1 MSLTVSENAG
11 REIPILPEGSY
22 VAVCNMLVDL
32 GLQYNKTYGNSSR
45 KVLIG
50 WELPEELIEIG
61 GEPVPRTIN
70 QRYTASLNEKSVLRR
85 DLAAWR
91 GRDFTPAELSEFNL
105 RNIVGAPCLLQ
116 VIHREYNGRKYA
128 NMASIMTLPKGMI
141 PLMDLPCGSARSA
154 AEKRE
159 RKINKSFTKATLHG
173 RYHHEE
179 RAVQKFSK
187 MVWNPSGGSPCC
199 HDPVLADRFLN
210 GKGIG
215 GSQRNRRRGAS
226 DRLGLRPR
234 PLDLLLHRRDGL

>member
-1 MSLTVSENAG
+1 MSLTVSESGA

-22 VAVCNMLVDL
+22 VAVCNMLIDL

-91 GRDFTPAELSEFNL
+91 GRDFTAAELSEFNL

-116 VIHREYNGRKYA
+116 VIHREYNGKKYA
-128 NMASIMTLPKGMI
+128 NMASIMTLPKGMGKPKLSAEPVI
-141 PLMDLPCGSARSA
+141 YDIDEDEPSAVNDLPEWIKSIVIQSESYQ
-154 AEKRE
+154 EKIKNSE
-159 RKINKSFTKATLHG
+159 ATEASVFT
-173 RYHHEE
+173 ESVE
-179 RAVQKFSK
+179 
-187 MVWNPSGGSPCC
+187 
-199 HDPVLADRFLN
+199 DD
-210 GKGIG
+210 
-215 GSQRNRRRGAS
+215 
-226 DRLGLRPR
+226 
-234 PLDLLLHRRDGL
+234 DLPWF

>member
-1 MSLTVSENAG
+1 MSLTVSESGA

-22 VAVCNMLVDL
+22 VAVCNMLIDL

-91 GRDFTPAELSEFNL
+91 GRDFTASELTEFNL

-128 NMASIMTLPKGMI
+128 NIASIMTIPKGMQKPQTSGKPVI
-141 PLMDLPCGSARSA
+141 YDIDEDDPDDVNMLPEWIKEIVISSESYQEKIKVADDGA
-154 AEKRE
+154 AVE
-159 RKINKSFTKATLHG
+159 FTELDEDDG
-173 RYHHEE
+173 
-179 RAVQKFSK
+179 
-187 MVWNPSGGSPCC
+187 
-199 HDPVLADRFLN
+199 VLPF
-210 GKGIG
+210 
-215 GSQRNRRRGAS
+215 
-226 DRLGLRPR
+226 
-234 PLDLLLHRRDGL
+234 